1 MVLRIDKWLYY
12 TRFYKTRGLAARAV
26 GGGHVRVNGARAK
39 ASTGIREGD
48 VIELIRD
55 QLPYRMTAG
64 PLPTRRGP
72 AREAQRCYTEDPE
85 VANERLDLAAGRR
98 MDRLLMPRTEG
109 RPDKHTRRKLR
120 ARRRQ

>member
-12 TRFYKTRGLAARAV
+12 ARFYKTRGLAARAV
-26 GGGHVRVNGARAK
+26 GGGHVRVNGTRAK

-48 VIELIRD
+48 VIELVRD

-64 PLPTRRGP
+64 PLPARRGP
-72 AREAQRCYTEDPE
+72 AREAQRCYTEDPG
-85 VANERLDLAAGRR
+85 VAKERLELAAGRR